1 MIGRSSNLELRLL
14 RYFVTIAN
22 EGTISQAAAV
32 LNITQPTLSRQLKE
46 LEEDLGVPLF
56 SRSGRKLLLT
66 EAGLLL
72 KSRAEEILSLTE
84 QTEEEF
90 KNRKNELL
98 SGRLLIGCVEADNSD
113 TLAMMLEEFISDHPQ
128 VTFHLFTGTS
138 DDILEKLD
146 KGLLDLAIL
155 LEPVATEKYLS
166 LRLPRTER
174 WGLLVSKDS
183 FLAQK
188 TTIAP
193 EDITGVPLL
202 VSPRSE
208 IQALLAEWTGRPFS
222 EFTIAGTYN
231 LIFNV
236 FSLVENRV
244 GSALTI
250 EGAVMGRMSENSV
263 FLPLEPEIKTN
274 CVLVWK
280 KDRTISPL
288 VQQFIDTFN
297 YAFKA

>member
-1 MIGRSSNLELRLL
+1 MELRLL